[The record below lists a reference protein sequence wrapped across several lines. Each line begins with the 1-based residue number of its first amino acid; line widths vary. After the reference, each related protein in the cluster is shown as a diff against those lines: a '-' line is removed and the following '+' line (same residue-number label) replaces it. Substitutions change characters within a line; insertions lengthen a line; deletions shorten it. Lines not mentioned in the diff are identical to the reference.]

1 MLLYHKKNN
10 YINKLLK
17 KTFVYLNSLE
27 VCSVYPYIYLYIKCS
42 PVILYLQKCVSILNK
57 CAIVI

>member
-1 MLLYHKKNN
+1 MLLYHKKYN

-27 VCSVYPYIYLYIKCS
+27 VYCVLPIYLLLKCI
-42 PVILYLQKCVSILNK
+42 PTRNFVPAKMC
-57 CAIVI
+57 